1 MTTTAPLT
9 SDLDLFSDQALAD
22 PYPQYQVLRDL
33 GPAVHLSRHGLWFIS
48 RYEQVRS
55 ALGDWKTFSSEQG
68 IGLNDGF
75 NEAWSSA
82 LINMDPPAQT
92 EQRRLFTDRLSPR
105 ALRPVAEDIDR
116 RAGQLADALVARGSF
131 DAVTDLAQDLPVHV
145 IMDLI
150 GWPEEGR
157 DQLLDMAAG
166 WFDSAGPACPRTAA
180 AVPRTGALMGYLAEV
195 VTTENLVPGGFGRTM
210 LEAHKRGEIPVEGA
224 IGLLAGYV
232 VAAFDTTIS
241 AISSGVW
248 LFARHPEQWELLRA
262 DPSLVPAALNEIVRI
277 ESPIQVFSRVTTREV
292 DLGEGVV
299 VPSRARVLHSY
310 GSANR
315 DERHFPGPDRFDV
328 RRNPVDHLGFGYGN
342 HACAGQGLARLEA
355 HAVLKALAARV
366 ERIEL
371 AGEPVRALNN
381 ITRGF
386 QSLPVRLRAGA
397 HAARR

>member
-1 MTTTAPLT
+1 MTTTTPLT
-9 SDLDLFSDQALAD
+9 SDLDLFGDKALAD
-22 PYPQYQVLRDL
+22 PYPQYKALRDL
-33 GPAVHLSRHGLWFIS
+33 GPAVYLSRHGLWFIS

-55 ALGDWKTFSSEQG
+55 ALGDWETFSSGRG

-75 NEAWSSA
+75 NEAWGSA

-92 EQRRLFTDRLSPR
+92 EQRKLFTDRLSPR
-105 ALRPVAEDIDR
+105 ALRPVAEHIDR
-116 RAGQLADALVARGSF
+116 RAEQLADDLVSRGSF

-166 WFDSAGPACPRTAA
+166 WFDSAGPACPRTVAS
-180 AVPRTGALMGYLAEV
+180 VPKVEALMGYLAEV
-195 VTTENLVPGGFGRTM
+195 VAKENLVPGGFGWTL

-241 AISSGVW
+241 AISSAMW
-248 LFARHPEQWELLRA
+248 LFARHPDQWELLRS
-262 DPSLVPAALNEIVRI
+262 DPSLVPAAFNEIVRL
-277 ESPIQVFSRVTTREV
+277 ESPIQVFSRVATRDI

-299 VPSRARVLHSY
+299 IPSGARVLHSY

-315 DERHFPGPDRFDV
+315 DERHFPDPNRFDIL
-328 RRNPVDHLGFGYGN
+328 RNPVDHLAFGYGN
-342 HACAGQGLARLEA
+342 HACAGQGLARLEV
-355 HAVLKALAARV
+355 HAVLKALAARAH
-366 ERIEL
+366 RIEL

-386 QSLPVRLRAGA
+386 RSLPVRVR
-397 HAARR
+397 

>member
-1 MTTTAPLT
+1 MTTAAPLT

-22 PYPQYQVLRDL
+22 PYPQYRALRDL
-33 GPAVHLSRHGLWFIS
+33 GPAVRLSRHGLWFVS

-55 ALGDWKTFSSEQG
+55 ALADWETFSSAQG

-75 NEAWSSA
+75 NDAWGSA
-82 LINMDPPAQT
+82 LINLDPPAQT
-92 EQRRLFTDRLSPR
+92 EQRKLFTDRLSPR

-116 RAGQLADALVARGSF
+116 RADELVAELVSRGSF

-150 GWPEEGR
+150 GWPEQGR

-166 WFDSAGPACPRTAA
+166 WFNSSGPACPRTAA
-180 AVPRTGALMGYLAEV
+180 SVPKVEALMGYLAEV
-195 VTTENLVPGGFGRTM
+195 VAKENLVPGGFGWTM

-248 LFARHPEQWELLRA
+248 LFARHPEQWELLRS
-262 DPSLVPAALNEIVRI
+262 DPSLVPAAFNEIVRI
-277 ESPIQVFSRVTTREV
+277 ESPIQVFSRVTTRDV
-292 DLGEGVV
+292 DLGEGVTI
-299 VPSRARVLHSY
+299 PSGARVLHSY
-310 GSANR
+310 GAANR

-355 HAVLKALAARV
+355 HAVFKALAARV

-386 QSLPVRLRAGA
+386 RSLPVRVL
-397 HAARR
+397 

>member
-1 MTTTAPLT
+1 MTTTTPLT
-9 SDLDLFSDQALAD
+9 SDLDLFSDEALTD
-22 PYPQYQVLRDL
+22 PYPHYKALRDL
-33 GPAVHLSRHGLWFIS
+33 GPAVHLTRHGLWFIS

-55 ALGDWKTFSSEQG
+55 ALGDWETFSSGQG

-75 NEAWSSA
+75 NDAWGSA

-92 EQRRLFTDRLSPR
+92 EQRKLFTDRLSPR
-105 ALRPVAEDIDR
+105 ALRPVAADIDR
-116 RAGQLADALVARGSF
+116 RADQLAADLVARGSF

-150 GWPEEGR
+150 GWPAEGR

-180 AVPRTGALMGYLAEV
+180 SVPKVEALMGYLAEV
-195 VTTENLVPGGFGRTM
+195 VAKENLVPGGFGWTL
-210 LEAHKRGEIPVEGA
+210 LEAHKAGQIPVEGA

-241 AISSGVW
+241 TISSGMW
-248 LFARHPEQWELLRA
+248 LFARHPEQWDLLRSE
-262 DPSLVPAALNEIVRI
+262 PSLVPAAFNEIVRI
-277 ESPIQVFSRVTTREV
+277 ESPIQVFSRTTTREV

-299 VPSRARVLHSY
+299 IPAGARVLHSY
-310 GSANR
+310 GAANR
-315 DERHFPGPDRFDV
+315 DERHFPDPDRFDI

-342 HACAGQGLARLEA
+342 HACAGQGLARLET

-366 ERIEL
+366 QRIEL
-371 AGEPVRALNN
+371 TGEPVRALNN

-386 QSLPVRLRAGA
+386 QSLPVRI
-397 HAARR
+397 H